1 MGLIKKIFERFREKR
16 NQRILRHKA
25 EMADRHRAE
34 MADRIFCLAASY
46 ELIKG
51 VMEDYEKTEDEYEQ
65 NPEWFE
71 NVTYF
76 KNGKPHLSTNDDKF
90 PELDIEHVI
99 DFINTIDDN
108 LSGIHIDDIDDGVPK
123 ELMEIAMCLDGL
135 PHSVSILPKRKIAV
149 KKIKSDNPE

>member
-16 NQRILRHKA
+16 DQRILRHKA

-34 MADRIFCLAASY
+34 MADRVFCLAVSY

-76 KNGKPHLSTNDDKF
+76 KNGKPYLSTDDDNF

-108 LSGIHIDDIDDGVPK
+108 ISGDYIDDDVQK
-123 ELMEIAMCLDGL
+123 ELMGISMCLADL
-135 PHSVSILPKRKIAV
+135 PLSVSILPKHKIAV
-149 KKIKSDNPE
+149 RRIISNNPR

>member
-1 MGLIKKIFERFREKR
+1 MGLIKKIFERFRKKR

-25 EMADRHRAE
+25 KMADRHRAE
-34 MADRIFCLAASY
+34 MADRVFCLAASY
-46 ELIKG
+46 ELITG
-51 VMEDYEKTEDEYEQ
+51 TMEDYEKAEDEYEQ

-71 NVTYF
+71 NVTFF
-76 KNGKPHLSTNDDKF
+76 KNGKPHLSTDDDDF

-108 LSGIHIDDIDDGVPK
+108 LSGSYIDDGVQE
-123 ELMEIAMCLDGL
+123 ELMGLAMCLSGL

-149 KKIKSDNPE
+149 RRIISNNPR